1 MAYIALWVQLVL
13 HKPYGNAYAISITW
27 NVIEVTVPLAT
38 YSLLSITKAPPLY
51 GHRVFSK
58 QGKLVAFVNFMIIG
72 RKAKKWSYP
81 STYTLD
87 MTIVIG
93 FHVRELCPLN
103 PCMYPFLFFEIP
115 DVPFVTKE
123 CLVYMLSILTC
134 GLVT

>member
-1 MAYIALWVQLVL
+1 MAVICHMAYIALWVQLVL
-13 HKPYGNAYAISITW
+13 HKPYGNAYAISITQ

-72 RKAKKWSYP
+72 RKAIKWSYP

-87 MTIVIG
+87 MTIESM
-93 FHVRELCPLN
+93 H
-103 PCMYPFLFFEIP
+103 
-115 DVPFVTKE
+115 VPF
-123 CLVYMLSILTC
+123 SIL
-134 GLVT
+134 